1 MDEDGNPNF
10 DGWQMKD
17 KLWIM
22 RNKCTPKVLLLVFLF
37 GLVFCC
43 FAG

>member
-1 MDEDGNPNF
+1 MDDVDEDGNPNF

-22 RNKCTPKVLLLVFLF
+22 KNNAF
-37 GLVFCC
+37 
-43 FAG
+43 

>member
-1 MDEDGNPNF
+1 MDDMDEDENPNF

-22 RNKCTPKVLLLVFLF
+22 RNNAF
-37 GLVFCC
+37 
-43 FAG
+43 